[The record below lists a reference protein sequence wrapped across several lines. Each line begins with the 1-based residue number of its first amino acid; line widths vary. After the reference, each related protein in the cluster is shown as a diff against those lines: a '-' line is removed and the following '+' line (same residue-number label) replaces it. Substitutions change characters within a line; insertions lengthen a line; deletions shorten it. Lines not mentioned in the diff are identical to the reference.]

1 VKSHNYFYPC
11 SGALRHF
18 LIDVW
23 DKLWQISNANLG
35 KLRGIF
41 MAARYVLNRSGA
53 QYRFVLKAGNNETI
67 LTSELY
73 ASKQATLTGIASV
86 KTNSPNDSRYERKN
100 AVNGQAMFNLKAAN
114 GERIGTSETY
124 SSP

>member
-1 VKSHNYFYPC
+1 
-11 SGALRHF
+11 
-18 LIDVW
+18 
-23 DKLWQISNANLG
+23 
-35 KLRGIF
+35 

-73 ASKQATLTGIASV
+73 ASKQAALTGIASV

-124 SSP
+124 SSTQAREGGIQSVKNNGPTAPVDDQT